1 MHCSLELE
9 SLLLKRRKNTLKLI
23 PKRAVRSPNEFLSE
37 SKVLES
43 WRNKDKKIILPTQ
56 TNNDI
61 IQVNYLIPGHILFE
75 KKVYVLNNVYV
86 YTYINYFNWFK
97 FPVYG
102 QYIFSEKSLQLP
114 ISSTI
119 KANE

>member
-75 KKVYVLNNVYV
+75 KKYMY
-86 YTYINYFNWFK
+86 
-97 FPVYG
+97 
-102 QYIFSEKSLQLP
+102 
-114 ISSTI
+114 
-119 KANE
+119 